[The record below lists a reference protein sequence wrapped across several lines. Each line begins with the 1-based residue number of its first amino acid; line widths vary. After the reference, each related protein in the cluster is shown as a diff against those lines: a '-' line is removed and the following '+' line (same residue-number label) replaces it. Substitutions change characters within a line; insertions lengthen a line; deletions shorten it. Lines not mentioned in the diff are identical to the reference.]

1 MKKLIIFT
9 LCISFFITATGCNVH
24 ENKADEI
31 SINGWIVDW
40 DFQSG
45 INEIEKS
52 QYYFDDLSYFAIY
65 FNEDGSLYKKE
76 NFNNNLESI
85 RKESSELYITVVN
98 DVIKKQNTIEKDS
111 DTIHNILN
119 DDKKKEKHIDELL
132 NLAYN
137 NAVTGVELDY
147 ENIQEKDWIKYISF
161 IEKLGSELSS
171 KGKKLRVVLQSS
183 APIDK
188 LNFPKEYEYIVM
200 VYNLYGSKTEGGPKA
215 DKDYIEDVCSKFN
228 GKIKNLRLAF
238 SLSGAEWIDN
248 GQYRSLS
255 RKNIKEI
262 IDKYSIDAIRDKK
275 SDALYFTYKD
285 EENNTCVV
293 WYSDDNTIKS
303 WMNIA
308 KSKGINKFS
317 IWRLGGNI

>member
-1 MKKLIIFT
+1 MKKLIIPI
-9 LCISFFITATGCNVH
+9 LCISLFITMIGCSVH
-24 ENKADEI
+24 ESNDKI
-31 SINGWIVDW
+31 SIDGWIVDW
-40 DFQSG
+40 EFQSG
-45 INEIEKS
+45 IDEIGNS
-52 QYYFDDLSYFAIY
+52 QFHLDNLSYFGIY

-76 NFNNNLESI
+76 SFNNNLESI
-85 RKESSELYITVVN
+85 RKQSSELYITVVN
-98 DVIKKQNTIEKDS
+98 DVIRKQDTIEKDS
-111 DTIHNILN
+111 DIIHNILN
-119 DDKKKEKHIDELL
+119 NDKKKEKHIEELL
-132 NLAYN
+132 DLACN
-137 NAVTGVELDY
+137 NTVTGVELDY
-147 ENIQEKDWIKYISF
+147 ENIKEKDWIKYISF
-161 IEKLGSELSS
+161 IEKLGSKLSS

-188 LNFPKEYEYIVM
+188 LSFPKEYEYIVM

-215 DKDYIEDVCSKFN
+215 DKDYIEDVCNKFN

-238 SLSGAEWIDN
+238 SLSGAEWLDN
-248 GQYRSLS
+248 GKYRSLS

-262 IDKYSIDAIRDKK
+262 IEKHSIDASRDKK

-285 EENNTCVV
+285 EENNICEV